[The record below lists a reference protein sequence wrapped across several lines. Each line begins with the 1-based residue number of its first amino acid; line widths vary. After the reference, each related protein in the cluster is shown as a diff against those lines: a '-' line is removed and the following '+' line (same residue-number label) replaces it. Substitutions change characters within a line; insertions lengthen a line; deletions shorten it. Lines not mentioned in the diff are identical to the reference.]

1 MDDLRVCKVSRFPI
15 TQQQRKGDLSD
26 MAEEGIRMDHNHN
39 NESFHAMI
47 HGEISNPVLYL
58 ALTVIQ

>member
-47 HGEISNPVLYL
+47 HGEISIPPIL
-58 ALTVIQ
+58 IS